1 MGEKYIVISPFRD
14 LQDKN
19 FVYDEIGS
27 EFPAKGR
34 KKPSKKRIEELST
47 DKNLQGK
54 PLIKKVEEQSN
65 TNEDHEKGQ
74 TEGTDNE
81 NPEKGQTEGTDN
93 ENLEKEQTE
102 VTDNENPEKGQTE
115 VTDNKNPKE
124 DETDIIE
131 NDKEE

>member
-74 TEGTDNE
+74 TEGTENEDHEKGQTEGTENE
-81 NPEKGQTEGTDN
+81 NPEKGQA
-93 ENLEKEQTE
+93 E
-102 VTDNENPEKGQTE
+102 VTDNE
-115 VTDNKNPKE
+115 NPKE